1 MPTTPLATPTTGP
14 VQQGTRRSVGAEVD
28 SASESF
34 GETLD
39 QQALDRVAASLRLSA
54 PEGQPNAILALA
66 GAGAAPPADATD
78 VASQQLVSQQRQQ
91 STRDRGQDAASASA
105 NELRSRP
112 AAAPAL
118 ATSPSSQT
126 APTIRDDRGTRLT
139 AEGPV
144 STARAEGP
152 GRSGARAAEQSETR
166 SLGSGGSAASASPI
180 APGRPEA
187 GNAAVSSATPQSRV
201 AAVQAVHRLSGAGAG
216 MQNAQP
222 AASGGGGSRAG
233 NTPVFSLERLSSRQ
247 ADLKTAQAAPAR
259 AAPEPASAQ
268 VQRGLAQVL
277 RQQGGALTLKLT
289 PHELGEVRVALQIN
303 QQRVS
308 GTIETRTSAARDLL
322 NQNLDALKASLEQRG
337 VTVDRLE
344 VRLQGA
350 AESDQRPQTWAEA
363 RHTDARAHADTGGD
377 RPSGHAGSED
387 RSAGSRDGSPGRP
400 ERDADSGAS
409 APDQDDGHG
418 RPVELA
424 GGWLRLDTTV

>member
-1 MPTTPLATPTTGP
+1 MPTTPLAAPTTGP
-14 VQQGTRRSVGAEVD
+14 VQQGIRRSFGAEAE

-34 GETLD
+34 RQTFD
-39 QQALDRVAASLRLSA
+39 QLALDRVAASLSRSA
-54 PEGQPNAILALA
+54 PEGQPNAILALG
-66 GAGAAPPADATD
+66 GAGAAPAADATD

-91 STRDRGQDAASASA
+91 SFRDRGQDAASASA
-105 NELRSRP
+105 NEMRSRP
-112 AAAPAL
+112 AAANEIS
-118 ATSPSSQT
+118 TSPNSQT
-126 APTIRDDRGTRLT
+126 APTARDDRGTRPT
-139 AEGPV
+139 GEG
-144 STARAEGP
+144 SGSGARAEGL
-152 GRSGARAAEQSETR
+152 GRGGSRASERSETR
-166 SLGSGGSAASASPI
+166 NLAAGGPPAKAGPSALGP
-180 APGRPEA
+180 PET
-187 GNAAVSSATPQSRV
+187 GNAAGSSATPRSRV
-201 AAVQAVHRLSGAGAG
+201 AAVKAVQQFSGAGAG
-216 MQNAQP
+216 LQAAQP
-222 AASGGGGSRAG
+222 AGFGGGGRAG
-233 NTPVFSLERLSSRQ
+233 TTPVFSLERLSSRQ
-247 ADLKTAQAAPAR
+247 AALKTAQAAPAR

-308 GTIETRTSAARDLL
+308 GTIETRTIAARDLL

-387 RSAGSRDGSPGRP
+387 RSTGSRDGSPGRP

-409 APDQDDGHG
+409 ASDQDDGHG